1 MDIEF
6 QDHLINSDSSWGL
19 LHGDMCVACGGVW
32 EIEPHRGIAW
42 MLITG
47 DMGIGFYKV
56 HTAVLDYL
64 KHTHLARVE
73 MAVRSDN
80 SVDMRWAKMLG
91 FKLEGFMEKY
101 FPDGSDGYLLAR
113 VK

>member
-1 MDIEF
+1 MDVGF
-6 QDHLINSDSSWGL
+6 QEDLIASDSSWGL
-19 LHGDMCVACGGVW
+19 VHDDVCVACGGVW
-32 EIEPHRGIAW
+32 EIEPHRGIMWA
-42 MLITG
+42 LISDG
-47 DMGIGFYKV
+47 LGISFYYI

-80 SVDMRWAKMLG
+80 KVDMRWAKMLG

-101 FPDGSDGYLLAR
+101 FPDGSDAFLLAR